1 MRKGY
6 LYGALS
12 AVLFG
17 SCGIIIKIA
26 FEEGMD
32 SINILIFQYIIS
44 IPIMFFAM
52 LFIDKS
58 MLKIDRKGLYHTAV
72 LGIVGNTF
80 MTVFYYGAFN
90 YLDVSVVTI
99 LLYTY
104 PIMVFTY
111 SLVFEKNTLNFNKLC
126 DVLIAFAGC
135 FLTLGLINGVG
146 NFPIKGCIFGIL
158 AALFY
163 TFMNIYSEK
172 YMIELNPLTMNFYS
186 IIFSLLSL
194 MVLRFPAQ
202 SFKMDLSV
210 QLIVC
215 VIMLAVLC
223 EIIPVTLLYAAI
235 KEIGSLKV
243 SIIGNL
249 EIPTAMLLSF
259 LILGESISW
268 LQVIGAAMVIY
279 AVYNI
284 KKVGG

>member
-126 DVLIAFAGC
+126 DVLIAFSGC